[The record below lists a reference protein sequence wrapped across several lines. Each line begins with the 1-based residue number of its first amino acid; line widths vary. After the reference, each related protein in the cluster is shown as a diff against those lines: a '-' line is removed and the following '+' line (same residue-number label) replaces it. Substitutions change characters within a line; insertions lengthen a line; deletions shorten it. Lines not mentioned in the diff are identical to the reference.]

1 MPDTFKFYGTRLAST
16 NATSIVS
23 GVTGTRIVNS
33 IVIANV
39 GTASAVTLTL
49 QAFSGTSP
57 FTIVPLHSQGTASSS
72 QVLFSP
78 LPLST
83 ADDLQAAASVG
94 DVVDVVVG
102 VLERTP

>member
-1 MPDTFKFYGTRLAST
+1 MPDTFKFYGTRLTST

-23 GVTGTRIVNS
+23 GVTGTRLVNS
-33 IVIANV
+33 VVVANV
-39 GTASAVTLTL
+39 STASAVTLTI
-49 QAFSGTSP
+49 QAFAGTNS
-57 FTIVPLHSQGTASSS
+57 FAVVPLHLQGTSSSS

-94 DVVDVVVG
+94 DVIDVVVS